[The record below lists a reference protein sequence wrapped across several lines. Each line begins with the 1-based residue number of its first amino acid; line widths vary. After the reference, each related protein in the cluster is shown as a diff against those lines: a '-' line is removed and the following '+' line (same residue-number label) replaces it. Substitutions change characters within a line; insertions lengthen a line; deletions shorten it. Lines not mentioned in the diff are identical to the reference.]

1 MGFCERCKHQNEH
14 DICYECVPVRKSDEV
29 PTMFLPRETEDNVNH
44 PAHYETGKFE
54 CIEVM
59 TEVFGDEATQ
69 DFCLLNA
76 FKYLYRCNHKNNK
89 AEDIKKANWY
99 INKYIE
105 LEGVKNGKS

>member
-1 MGFCERCKHQNEH
+1 
-14 DICYECVPVRKSDEV
+14 
-29 PTMFLPRETEDNVNH
+29 MFFPRETEDNVNH

-89 AEDIKKANWY
+89 TEDVKKANWY